1 MKVLVTI
8 LAAAVLS
15 GLTTYLLFDLCN
27 AFGVMS
33 SNVVCNITTFV
44 LFIAALTTSS
54 AALGLLMRRVI
65 DRADRRT
72 LAQLEDRIRM
82 LEQTRSPTAPPLP

>member
-27 AFGVMS
+27 AFGVMGT
-33 SNVVCNITTFV
+33 NVICNITTLV

-65 DRADRRT
+65 ERADRRT

-82 LEQTRSPTAPPLP
+82 LEQTRSSTAPPLP